1 MKRKG
6 FFILA
11 TMAIL
16 MASQAS
22 AQTFTEIFTDGWG
35 QGRRFIRPC
44 FTDLDN
50 DGLLD
55 LLLGEH
61 SVGIQHLEQVAAGS
75 TQFSPVTTYFSGID
89 AGSRPTPTITDL
101 DNDALL
107 DLIIGK
113 ENGTIS
119 HYEQDSPGSTDFSLV
134 SESFSDIDVKRY
146 ATPRF
151 IDLDQ
156 DGLLDLIVG
165 MENGTLNHYKQDAAG
180 STEFSLVTDTFN
192 MIDVGY
198 LSVPCFTDLDGD
210 GLIDMIVGVNA
221 GHMHHYEQASLGSTD
236 FDLVSEKF
244 NGMDIGAQACPVF
257 TDVDQDGLQDLM
269 IGDNF
274 GFLHFYEQEASGSEN
289 MQLISGNI
297 LPGMDIGIHA
307 SPSFVDLDHDGLLD
321 MIVGETNGKFFHFKQ
336 DAEGSTLFN
345 FLADTLWGIDVGSFP
360 MPVFVDLD
368 GNGLLDMLV
377 GNNNGN
383 LFYYEQETYGSLDF
397 ILVTKEFNSI
407 DVGDECAPAI
417 MDLNADGL
425 LDLII
430 GVADG
435 TLSYYVQ
442 DAIQSTG
449 FSLVTTNFSG
459 IDLNYV
465 ARPCFTD
472 LGDDGLID
480 MIIGDSDDRLFHYRQ
495 SNVGSL
501 EFTLVSDNFLGI
513 TTDTYSAPV
522 FADINGDGLED
533 LFVGCYNGGIRY
545 FQASDNTGYEQQQPD
560 PSSFITFSVYPNP
573 VHGSAQIQYS
583 LQRPANVQI
592 TIYSILGEEIRL
604 LENSFNVSGSH
615 TIHWDG
621 TDEHG
626 QALAEGSYICSI
638 QAGGI
643 RKLIKIMIVK

>member
-11 TMAIL
+11 AMAIL

-22 AQTFTEIFTDGWG
+22 AQTFTEILTDGWG

-75 TQFSPVTTYFSGID
+75 TQFSPVTTHFSGID
-89 AGSRPTPTITDL
+89 AGSRPAPTMTDL

-119 HYEQDSPGSTDFSLV
+119 HYEQDSPGSTDFSLI
-134 SESFSDIDVKRY
+134 SENFSNIDVESY

-165 MENGTLNHYKQDAAG
+165 MENGTLNHYEQDAAG
-180 STEFSLVTDTFN
+180 SEEFTLVTDTFN

-198 LSVPCFTDLDGD
+198 LSTPCFTDLDGD
-210 GLIDMIVGVNA
+210 GLMDMIVGVNV
-221 GHMHHYEQASLGSTD
+221 GNMHHYEQASLGSTD
-236 FDLVSEKF
+236 FDLVSENF
-244 NGMDIGAQACPVF
+244 NGMDIGAQPCPVF
-257 TDVDQDGLQDLM
+257 TDVDEDGLQDLM
-269 IGDNF
+269 IGDAF
-274 GFLHFYEQEASGSEN
+274 GFLQFYEQEASGSEN

-297 LPGMDIGIHA
+297 LPGMDVGIHA
-307 SPSFVDLDHDGLLD
+307 APSFTDPDHDGLLD
-321 MIVGETNGKFFHFKQ
+321 MIVGETNGTFIQFEQ
-336 DAEGSTLFN
+336 DAEGSMLFN

-360 MPVFVDLD
+360 MPVFIDLD

-377 GNNNGN
+377 GTSHGN
-383 LFYYEQETYGSLDF
+383 LFHYEQEAYGSLNF
-397 ILVTKEFNSI
+397 TLLTEEFNLI

-417 MDLNADGL
+417 RDLNADGL

-430 GVADG
+430 GLPDG

-449 FSLVTTNFSG
+449 FSLVTANFNG
-459 IDLNYV
+459 IDLGYV

-480 MIIGDSDDRLFHYRQ
+480 MIIGDSGDRLFHYRQ
-495 SNVGSL
+495 SDVGSL
-501 EFTLVSDNFLGI
+501 EFTLVSDSFLDI
-513 TTDTYSAPV
+513 LTDTYSAPV

-545 FQASDNTGYEQQQPD
+545 FQASDNTGMVQQSPD
-560 PSSFITFSVYPNP
+560 PDSFITFSVYPNP
-573 VHGSAQIQYS
+573 VHGSARIQYS

-592 TIYSILGEEIRL
+592 TVYNVLGEKVRL
-604 LENSFNVSGSH
+604 LENNFKVSGSH

-621 TDEHG
+621 TDAQGHRLPG
-626 QALAEGSYICSI
+626 GSYLCT
-638 QAGGI
+638 I
-643 RKLIKIMIVK
+643 RADDSMEMIKLLIVE